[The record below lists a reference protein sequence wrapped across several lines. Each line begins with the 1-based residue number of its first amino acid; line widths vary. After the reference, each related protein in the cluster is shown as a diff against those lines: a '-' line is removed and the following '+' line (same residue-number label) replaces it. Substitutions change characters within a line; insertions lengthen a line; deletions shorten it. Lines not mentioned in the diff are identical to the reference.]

1 MTTEQIR
8 ERFEAQQKRLQE
20 NPRDHS
26 ARESMMLLSEAYQYR
41 AKQEKLRARIE
52 GNIRPA
58 DLLTDSQRSAI
69 DAMNG
74 ETAGTIAKRLGLCK
88 EYVADYLRTIQ

>member
-1 MTTEQIR
+1 MTSDQIR

-20 NPRDHS
+20 NPRDYS

-41 AKQEKLRARIE
+41 EKQEKLRARIE
-52 GNIRPA
+52 SNTRPA

-74 ETAGTIAKRLGLCK
+74 EKPGTIAKRLGLSK
-88 EYVADYLRTIQ
+88 EYVADYLKTTQ